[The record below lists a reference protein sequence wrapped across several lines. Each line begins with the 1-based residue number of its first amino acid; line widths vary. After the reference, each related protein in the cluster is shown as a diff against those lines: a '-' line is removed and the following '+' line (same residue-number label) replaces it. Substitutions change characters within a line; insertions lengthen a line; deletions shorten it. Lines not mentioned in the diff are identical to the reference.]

1 MNSEQI
7 LLEQRDINRIRHP
20 KERIFYFFNA
30 FINTAVILFLII
42 AVLIIP
48 SEILF
53 DDRSQKVY
61 IAVATL
67 FVVAFFSMGS
77 TFAQTKVYSVRI
89 DENQFP
95 ELYDVV
101 KDFSKILGLRKTP
114 YIYIRQ
120 SNGILNAF
128 AAYFW
133 GRNYVLLNTEIFE
146 IAYLEHKDIDAV
158 SFIIAHEMAHIR
170 LHHTR
175 FWYNAS
181 ILISKFIPILGP
193 ALSRAQEYSCDRIAM
208 KICPQGRHGIFM
220 LLLGRHLYKN
230 VNIEKYI
237 KQAEDTDGIFEL
249 VINANATHPVNT
261 RRIVAIYKPEKAG
274 KLLF

>member
-1 MNSEQI
+1 MDSEQI
-7 LLEQRDINRIRHP
+7 LLDQKDINQIRHP
-20 KERIFYFFNA
+20 KERILYFVCA
-30 FINTAVILFLII
+30 LINTVVILFLVI
-42 AVLIIP
+42 AIFIIP
-48 SEILF
+48 PDILF
-53 DDRSQKVY
+53 SQSSQKLY

-67 FVVAFFSMGS
+67 FVVAYFSMGS

-101 KDFSKILGLRKTP
+101 RQYSKILGLHKTP
-114 YIYIRQ
+114 YIYIKQ
-120 SNGILNAF
+120 SNGVLNAF

-133 GRNYVLLNTEIFE
+133 GRNYVLINTEIFE

-158 SFIIAHEMAHIR
+158 SFIIAHEMTHIR

-181 ILISKFIPILGP
+181 VLISKLIPVLGST
-193 ALSRAQEYSCDRIAM
+193 LSRAQEYSCDRVAM
-208 KICPQGRHGIFM
+208 KICPEGKHGIFM

-230 VNIEKYI
+230 VNVDEYI
-237 KQAEDTDGIFEL
+237 KQAEDTNGMFEIG
-249 VINANATHPVNT
+249 INANATHPVNT

>member
-1 MNSEQI
+1 MDSEQI

-20 KERIFYFFNA
+20 KERIFYFVSA
-30 FINTAVILFLII
+30 FINTAVILFLVMAIF
-42 AVLIIP
+42 IIP
-48 SEILF
+48 RDILF
-53 DDRSQKVY
+53 SQRSQQVY
-61 IAVATL
+61 IAIATL
-67 FVVAFFSMGS
+67 FVLAFFSMGS

-95 ELYDVV
+95 ELYDIVR
-101 KDFSKILGLRKTP
+101 DYAKILGLRKTP

-120 SNGILNAF
+120 SNGVLNAF

-133 GRNYVLLNTEIFE
+133 GRNYVLINTEIFE

-158 SFIIAHEMAHIR
+158 SFIIAHEMTHIR

-181 ILISKFIPILGP
+181 ILISKLIPILGP
-193 ALSRAQEYSCDRIAM
+193 ALSRAQEYSCDRVAM
-208 KICPQGRHGIFM
+208 KICPQGKHGIFM

-230 VNIEKYI
+230 VNIEEYI
-237 KQAEDTDGIFEL
+237 KQAEDTEGIFEV